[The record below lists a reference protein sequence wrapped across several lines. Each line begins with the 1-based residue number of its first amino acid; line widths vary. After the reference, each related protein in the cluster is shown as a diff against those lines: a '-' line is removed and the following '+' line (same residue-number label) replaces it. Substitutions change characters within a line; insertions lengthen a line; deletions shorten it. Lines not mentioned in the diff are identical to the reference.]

1 MVIHIRKSVLILS
14 VLALLLIAGV
24 ALFLQALADFDFS
37 LPLQDCN
44 GTRIYLSGT
53 VEGTDQAVIT
63 VKGDSKL
70 HGSSAAIDLRF
81 LTDADGNFDS
91 GTTYLPV
98 FICESL
104 QITVSA
110 QGFAPQSQ
118 DYMLLYHFSEAELS
132 ASITGGQPLPVH
144 LEIELQPSE

>member
-1 MVIHIRKSVLILS
+1 MTRFRKLAVIIS
-14 VLALLLIAGV
+14 VLALVLIVGVIILLS
-24 ALFLQALADFDFS
+24 ALADFS

-44 GTRIYLSGT
+44 GARVHLFGT
-53 VEGTDQAVIT
+53 VRGSDQAVVW

-70 HGSSAAIDLRF
+70 HGGSGAIDLHF
-81 LTDADGNFDS
+81 LTDSSGSFDS

-110 QGFAPQSQ
+110 PGFISQSL
-118 DYMLLYHFSEAELS
+118 DYMPLYHFSEDELA
-132 ASITGGQPLPVH
+132 ASITSGQPLSAH
-144 LEIELQPSE
+144 LEIELQTAE